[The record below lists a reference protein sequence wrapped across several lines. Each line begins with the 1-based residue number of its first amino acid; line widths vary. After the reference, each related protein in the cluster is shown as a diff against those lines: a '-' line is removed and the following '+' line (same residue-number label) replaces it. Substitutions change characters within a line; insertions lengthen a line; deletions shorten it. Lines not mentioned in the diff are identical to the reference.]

1 MTPAA
6 AEFDPHHGDAR
17 RDIVASWRMRTSP
30 ALVAA
35 ACILATVA
43 QAAPQVL
50 DVRVVSVADGDSL
63 TVRDS
68 NGVTYEVRLAGIDAP
83 EHGQPYSRQSK
94 ASLVRMALGQ
104 DARIEW
110 SERDGYGRL
119 VAKAWVAPADV
130 SCLANSCPRTL
141 DTGLAQV
148 TTGLAWHYKKY
159 ERDQSEQDRHRYAD
173 AETEARA
180 RRLGLW
186 QDPAAAPPWD
196 WRHGLTNGPVK
207 KSRGDICHAP
217 GNPTYRTVTRFTS
230 YPTVEA
236 CLASG
241 GRLPKP
247 SGG

>member
-17 RDIVASWRMRTSP
+17 RDVAASWRMRTSP
-30 ALVAA
+30 ALLAA

-68 NGVTYEVRLAGIDAP
+68 NGVTHGVRLAGIDAP

>member
-1 MTPAA
+1 MRRVRPA
-6 AEFDPHHGDAR
+6 P
-17 RDIVASWRMRTSP
+17 
-30 ALVAA
+30 
-35 ACILATVA
+35 
-43 QAAPQVL
+43 
-50 DVRVVSVADGDSL
+50 
-63 TVRDS
+63 
-68 NGVTYEVRLAGIDAP
+68 
-83 EHGQPYSRQSK
+83 
-94 ASLVRMALGQ
+94 
-104 DARIEW
+104 
-110 SERDGYGRL
+110 
-119 VAKAWVAPADV
+119 
-130 SCLANSCPRTL
+130 CPRTL

-159 ERDQSEQDRHRYAD
+159 ERDQSEEDRHRYAD

-196 WRHGLTNGPVK
+196 WRRGLTNGPVK
-207 KSRGDICHAP
+207 KSRSDICHAP
-217 GNPTYRTVTRFTS
+217 DSPTYRTVTRFTS

>member
-1 MTPAA
+1 MRASSLLLAA
-6 AEFDPHHGDAR
+6 LGVFATAAR
-17 RDIVASWRMRTSP
+17 
-30 ALVAA
+30 
-35 ACILATVA
+35 
-43 QAAPQVL
+43 AAPHVL
-50 DVRVVSVADGDSL
+50 DVHVVAVADGDSL

-68 NGVTYEVRLAGIDAP
+68 NGVTHEVRLAGIDAP

-217 GNPTYRTVTRFTS
+217 GNPTYRTVRRFTS